1 MPPSDE
7 GSNRFAEVP
16 CLPLTREVASPLG
29 EDGGRENLAS
39 MKYVNNKGY
48 SFHSLPQS
56 RLTPCQPPRQRG
68 PREGAFFGAS
78 SSEGAETPRTDV
90 DFSVRLMKADS
101 SYFDRF
107 HQYRKGEGEINPFG
121 FVKCASR
128 VKYGL
133 RHVKC
138 LRAWVDLFHFTF
150 CISRKFHNDRRS
162 LFHIR
167 RIFHCLGYRFS

>member
-1 MPPSDE
+1 MIWLVELMPC
-7 GSNRFAEVP
+7 A
-16 CLPLTREVASPLG
+16 EVASPLG
-29 EDGGRENLAS
+29 EDGGRDKICRSAALIVISA
-39 MKYVNNKGY
+39 VVAVCRV
-48 SFHSLPQS
+48 SLPQS

-68 PREGAFFGAS
+68 PREAAFFGAS

-107 HQYRKGEGEINPFG
+107 HQYRKGEEQINPFG
-121 FVKCASR
+121 FVKCVS
-128 VKYGL
+128 KYGL